1 VYHKFVEKRH
11 IGGSVEVGVR
21 ELRDNLSRWIAKAR
35 RGQDVVITERGK
47 PVARLTKYGES
58 PALQRLIEEGRVT
71 LPKHRKTKIDR
82 TGLVKPRGS
91 VPELVKDQRR

>member
-1 VYHKFVEKRH
+1 M
-11 IGGSVEVGVR
+11 EVGVR
-21 ELRDNLSRWIAKAR
+21 ELRDNLSKWIAKAR

-47 PVARLTKYGES
+47 PVARLTRYGES

-82 TGLVKPRGS
+82 SSLVKPRGS
-91 VPELVKDQRR
+91 ISELVKDQRR

>member
-1 VYHKFVEKRH
+1 M
-11 IGGSVEVGVR
+11 EVGVR
-21 ELRDNLSRWIAKAR
+21 ELRDNLSKWIGKAR

-47 PVARLTKYGES
+47 PVARLTRYGES

-82 TGLVKPRGS
+82 SALVTPRGS
-91 VPELVKDQRR
+91 VSDLVKDQRR